1 MSHADGI
8 AVSRQL
14 LIALFDGTPDHEAQV
29 LIEEL
34 AHRYDPPI
42 RVVQESTWALKAG
55 GLAHCAVCQH
65 VKGVR
70 VKLPRERAGRCP
82 EHATWK
88 IFYRHHSWDA
98 SERNDEALLHMKRWL
113 RNSDPESSMAR
124 ATEVADQLVC
134 HVCGAETPRGEK
146 KRSYRLCDEHNSWL
160 TYLNIELRRI
170 RTQGE
175 DGE

>member
-1 MSHADGI
+1 MSHADDI

-42 RVVQESTWALKAG
+42 RVVQESIWALKAG

-70 VKLPRERAGRCP
+70 AKLPRERAGRCP
-82 EHATWK
+82 EHAIWK

-98 SERNDEALLHMKRWL
+98 SERNEAALLHMKRWL

-134 HVCGAETPRGEK
+134 NVCGVGSRWGEK
-146 KRSYRLCDEHNSWL
+146 TCRCRLSRRHNSWL
-160 TYLNIELRRI
+160 AYLKVLLYRI
-170 RTQGE
+170 HQRGE
-175 DGE
+175 DKQ